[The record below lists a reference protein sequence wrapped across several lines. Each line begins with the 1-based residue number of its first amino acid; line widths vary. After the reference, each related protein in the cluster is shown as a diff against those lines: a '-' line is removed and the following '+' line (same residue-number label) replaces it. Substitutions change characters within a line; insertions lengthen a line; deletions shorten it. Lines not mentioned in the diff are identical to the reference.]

1 MRRFFCL
8 ALSVLAVCSLLSACT
23 DDDPTAEPE
32 KPVIYLYPETETE
45 VNVQLG
51 FDGELTCTYP
61 AYRDGWTVTA
71 QPDGTLTDEGG
82 QTYNYLYWE
91 GVSDA

>member
-45 VNVQLG
+45 VTVQLD

-61 AYRDGWTVTA
+61 AYDNGWTVTA
-71 QPDGTLTDEGG
+71 RRHLDGRGRPDLQLPLLGG
-82 QTYNYLYWE
+82 RF
-91 GVSDA
+91 

>member
-32 KPVIYLYPETETE
+32 SPSSASIPKQGRKSPS
-45 VNVQLG
+45 NWA
-51 FDGELTCTYP
+51 LT
-61 AYRDGWTVTA
+61 
-71 QPDGTLTDEGG
+71 
-82 QTYNYLYWE
+82 
-91 GVSDA
+91 VS